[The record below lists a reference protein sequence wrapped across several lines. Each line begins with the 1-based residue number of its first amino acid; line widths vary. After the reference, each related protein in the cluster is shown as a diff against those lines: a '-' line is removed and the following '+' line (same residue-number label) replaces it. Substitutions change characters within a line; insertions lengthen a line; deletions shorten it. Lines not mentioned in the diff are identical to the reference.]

1 MKEKASEN
9 IVKSQ
14 TKQQEAY
21 LKRIQKKYKNITFN
35 VGDKVLLF
43 NARKKGRKG
52 GRLQPDF
59 SGPYTICNVTGKAV
73 VLKNQEGHILKTTYN
88 INHLK
93 PYKEGQENGDTKEAA
108 EQQQSVTGQRKLD
121 VDQGILEEKIS
132 KLEREQSHTMKE
144 HIVNLEVEQ
153 VRLEEKCREF
163 EGEQSQT
170 VKEHIKLEVEHV
182 LEEKLELQGGQALK
196 KEERLPQTG
205 RERGKE
211 KTTRQQKVGKERHD
225 NKNTI
230 TSDRKK
236 ERGKKS
242 SIQTRNSEAVA
253 KNPEERG
260 IVKMYCSTRKSNSRA
275 GTYPF
280 GSFL

>member
-1 MKEKASEN
+1 MLVTRFCCS
-9 IVKSQ
+9 I
-14 TKQQEAY
+14 
-21 LKRIQKKYKNITFN
+21 
-35 VGDKVLLF
+35 
-43 NARKKGRKG
+43 ARKKGRKG

-236 ERGKKS
+236 ERERRAAY
-242 SIQTRNSEAVA
+242 IQET
-253 KNPEERG
+253 
-260 IVKMYCSTRKSNSRA
+260 VK
-275 GTYPF
+275 
-280 GSFL
+280 L